1 MVSSFQFHTTVYF
14 TAYYTLHLF
23 SSYPTQLLHHHV
35 FQQRRAQVSTVF
47 TIPPTPRSSTRSSAS
62 RPVADVPC
70 ASSKATGQ
78 FHSLKG
84 TAVEAVGNLTG
95 SDSWTQ
101 SGKEEHAQGEAEY
114 KAAQAKGYAEGTMD
128 RLGGKKDAVVGAVMG
143 DREQE
148 VSGMSPSAP
157 QMKMT
162 SMADTLDAGN
172 VRHDKG
178 EAQQDLNKSS

>member
-1 MVSSFQFHTTVYF
+1 MSE
-14 TAYYTLHLF
+14 L
-23 SSYPTQLLHHHV
+23 
-35 FQQRRAQVSTVF
+35 
-47 TIPPTPRSSTRSSAS
+47 I
-62 RPVADVPC
+62 ADVLC
-70 ASSKATGQ
+70 ASSKTTGQ

-148 VSGMSPSAP
+148 VSG
-157 QMKMT
+157 
-162 SMADTLDAGN
+162 N

-178 EAQQDLNKSS
+178 EAQQDVNKSS